1 MIADVNL
8 LHMNKY
14 GWFVSRET
22 EQVMIDYLSGAVDSG
37 ATGGLEK
44 TLHHHL
50 KKESFRER

>member
-44 TLHHHL
+44 TFHHHL